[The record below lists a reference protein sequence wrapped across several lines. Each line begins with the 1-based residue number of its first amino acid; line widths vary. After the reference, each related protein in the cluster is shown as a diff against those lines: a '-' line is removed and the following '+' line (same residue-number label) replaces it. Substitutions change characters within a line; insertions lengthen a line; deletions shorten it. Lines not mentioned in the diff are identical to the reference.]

1 VDHIVLSVVSY
12 ADELY
17 FLVKIHVKIWFLNF
31 QTCVSANRF
40 LIQDEI
46 FDVFVEKICKKI
58 KTLTVGY
65 GMDHSCSLGPLINTA
80 QAHKVRHYTYFLT
93 G

>member
-1 VDHIVLSVVSY
+1 VLIDY
-12 ADELY
+12 I
-17 FLVKIHVKIWFLNF
+17 FLVKMPDQIYFSNF

-46 FDVFVEKICKKI
+46 FDLFVEKICDKI
-58 KTLTVGY
+58 KTLTMGY

-80 QAHKVRHYTYFLT
+80 QAHKVRHCTVLLFV
-93 G
+93 

>member
-1 VDHIVLSVVSY
+1 MAVPIFFS
-12 ADELY
+12 
-17 FLVKIHVKIWFLNF
+17 NF

-46 FDVFVEKICKKI
+46 FDVFVEKIRDKI
-58 KTLTVGY
+58 KTLKMGF

-80 QAHKVRHYTYFLT
+80 QADKVRHCMFVSRT
-93 G
+93 GFYRSELRPIVNFC